1 MMIEFAGKFDS
12 DAHKSEVSITVE
24 DDDMASILN
33 ALEIA
38 GFAVDE
44 DIDDVV
50 LTTYKRRTTEVWIGF
65 TEADAE
71 LFLKVVDNLS

>member
-1 MMIEFAGKFDS
+1 MINFAGKFDS

-33 ALEIA
+33 ALEVA

-44 DIDDVV
+44 DNDDVQM
-50 LTTYKRRTTEVWIGF
+50 TKAKGRTTQVWIGF
-65 TEADAE
+65 TEIDAE
-71 LFLKVVDNLS
+71 LLLRVVDNPS